1 MWKWFSR
8 PTPLQQPII
17 QYEQAKRPSKQ
28 TALTDCPLMLVDIE
42 TTGLDVQKH
51 QMISIGWLMMH
62 QRTLDLAS
70 ARYLVIRPPTS
81 DKTLGGVGQSATIH
95 GIHNQDLAAGEELAD
110 VLLTFLQ
117 AAEQAVLV
125 AHHSVIEQQFLRKAC
140 QNCFGRAPNF
150 KFLDTLQIEARQLQ
164 RRNITVRQDEY
175 RLAACLKRHQLP
187 MLQEH
192 NALEDAFGCGL
203 LLQKQMATLGADAV
217 LGDLFT

>member
-8 PTPLQQPII
+8 PTLLQQPII
-17 QYEQAKRPSKQ
+17 QYEQGKRPSKQ
-28 TALTDCPLMLVDIE
+28 TALADCPFMLVDIE
-42 TTGLDVQKH
+42 TTGLDPQQH
-51 QMISIGWLMMH
+51 QIISIGWFMMH

-70 ARYLVIRPPTS
+70 AHYQVIRLPMS
-81 DKTLGGVGQSATIH
+81 DHANGVGQSATIH
-95 GIHNQDLAAGEELAD
+95 GIHNQHLVTGEDLAD
-110 VLLTFLQ
+110 VLRNFLR

-140 QNCFGRAPNF
+140 QHCFGRAPNF

-164 RRNITVRQDEY
+164 RRNITVRQDEF

-192 NALEDAFGCGL
+192 NALEDAFGCGI